1 MLLLW
6 RSLFDVCAHPVQ
18 VDDEDSCYQLAAATC
33 DPCDVFDA
41 NEVISSALKHTAQIK
56 SSYAGL
62 SKCQPLGMKKVRSE
76 GLLNRLGFP
85 AMRKCWSLS
94 EKVGEP
100 QSIKEPSAD
109 TIGEVSAALRAGR
122 VLEARRKM
130 LRMEDVQRDC
140 VARSLPCREQVK
152 RIGSRFEDSLPELV
166 VDGGND
172 WVTSRDSEAAFRL
185 RDGEVKLVFT
195 IDIEDCSPVLLLAAL
210 CEYDLSKSYNPD
222 ILEAEAVQHDGA
234 DSIWR
239 VVKKSKWSGMLED
252 NIRYLSAID
261 ALDESEPSLWVSLY
275 AHCGMSDLDAAD
287 QETHG
292 FRLPPPKPDCSRSWS
307 SRSTFSIR
315 PMPSKGCD
323 CRWPSTGCRLTTSVI
338 TRPSKSSCSTIQLSP
353 TWAIRRLL
361 CGEVD
366 GFSTLLRKHI
376 AECPGLSWR
385 HCRVFD
391 AAVAFVILPCD
402 PGTSVSQ
409 QKDSAGVRVV
419 SRRWR
424 NAELLHREI
433 VGLALFTTEI
443 GFQSS
448 TDSGIVCKAARTS
461 PQAEEV
467 QPEESFRMVLHCPP
481 IEHGIN
487 WEAFLRSVCEKCP
500 VGKPCNFSPEDEG
513 LQIAAK
519 AVAGEDQPAFVCI
532 SGLLSAMIVVAQYYL
547 VKSPPEDLKG
557 FLSQATS
564 LSPFPFSTKQYTLY
578 ANMVPVRLM
587 TCDVDAANRGDL
599 QNVFVPRVH
608 IEDSGLCGMSFSD
621 DLLVRRCRS
630 QRNNAGHVQRDDVTD
645 FLSDITCPDFSGLS
659 IDQALSAKIQKYNQR
674 AEGMQCQDSRGMW
687 NDEMSDLHKCILV
700 TVGHLM
706 NFRPGQLV
714 LDWGSGCGH
723 KLSWAKMLFD
733 VNGLGLDIMGPAV
746 AWAKDHSAGK
756 FCHADGRDLSW
767 VPDNMFDHVISY
779 AAIYHLAKEDQ
790 CHAGIQLVKKLKIG
804 GRAFLG
810 WNHGPVMNNWE
821 WLGCFKHSRAYMEEL
836 HGPGTTGVEVDFQ
849 ALEDAYLFP
858 PNAHVMEHKRSF
870 LFQYPAYSIFLTR
883 LA

>member
-376 AECPGLSWR
+376 AECS
-385 HCRVFD
+385 
-391 AAVAFVILPCD
+391 
-402 PGTSVSQ
+402 
-409 QKDSAGVRVV
+409 
-419 SRRWR
+419 
-424 NAELLHREI
+424 ELNDRI
-433 VGLALFTTEI
+433 
-443 GFQSS
+443 
-448 TDSGIVCKAARTS
+448 RTS
-461 PQAEEV
+461 PRASFYEQV
-467 QPEESFRMVLHCPP
+467 QE
-481 IEHGIN
+481 
-487 WEAFLRSVCEKCP
+487 
-500 VGKPCNFSPEDEG
+500 
-513 LQIAAK
+513 
-519 AVAGEDQPAFVCI
+519 
-532 SGLLSAMIVVAQYYL
+532 
-547 VKSPPEDLKG
+547 
-557 FLSQATS
+557 
-564 LSPFPFSTKQYTLY
+564 
-578 ANMVPVRLM
+578 
-587 TCDVDAANRGDL
+587 
-599 QNVFVPRVH
+599 RVT
-608 IEDSGLCGMSFSD
+608 M
-621 DLLVRRCRS
+621 
-630 QRNNAGHVQRDDVTD
+630 
-645 FLSDITCPDFSGLS
+645 
-659 IDQALSAKIQKYNQR
+659 
-674 AEGMQCQDSRGMW
+674 
-687 NDEMSDLHKCILV
+687 
-700 TVGHLM
+700 
-706 NFRPGQLV
+706 
-714 LDWGSGCGH
+714 
-723 KLSWAKMLFD
+723 
-733 VNGLGLDIMGPAV
+733 
-746 AWAKDHSAGK
+746 
-756 FCHADGRDLSW
+756 
-767 VPDNMFDHVISY
+767 
-779 AAIYHLAKEDQ
+779 
-790 CHAGIQLVKKLKIG
+790 
-804 GRAFLG
+804 
-810 WNHGPVMNNWE
+810 
-821 WLGCFKHSRAYMEEL
+821 
-836 HGPGTTGVEVDFQ
+836 
-849 ALEDAYLFP
+849 
-858 PNAHVMEHKRSF
+858 KRSC
-870 LFQYPAYSIFLTR
+870 
-883 LA
+883 